1 MGRHEPPAA
10 STLSESASRASNG
23 CRVFMVASGSFR
35 GSKADVGV
43 LVENQAASL
52 HSTTWPLTL
61 GVLDDRT
68 SISGILR
75 NVRRLR
81 KEVDGAMATVVH
93 AQYGSMTAAVAHWIR
108 GSRPLVI
115 SFCGSDLLGVPISGV
130 YWWLRTRVGRWLGF
144 YAAARANAIIVK
156 SQNLKE
162 AIPRKL
168 WNRCT
173 VLPNG
178 VDTRFFAPMDL
189 REARTRLGWGDGKI
203 ILFNASQREG
213 RTTKNLPLAQTSV
226 DELNRRG
233 LQVRLMKMENAS
245 RQEVL
250 WMLNAADCL
259 LVTSLH
265 EGSPNIVKEAMACNL
280 PVVSVPCGDVGER
293 LNGVRPGRVASYDAQ
308 ELAASMADVLAAGSR
323 SNGREQLERQGLS
336 AEVVADRLASLYQA
350 LADARLEAE

>member
-1 MGRHEPPAA
+1 MSQHELLAA
-10 STLSESASRASNG
+10 SALSESASRAASG
-23 CRVFMVASGSFR
+23 CRVFMVASGSLQ
-35 GSKADVGV
+35 GSKADVGI

-52 HSTTWPLTL
+52 HSTGWSLTL

-81 KEVDGAMATVVH
+81 REVSDAMATVVH
-93 AQYGSMTAAVAHWIR
+93 AQYGSVTAVVAHWIR
-108 GSRPLVI
+108 GNRPLVI

-130 YWWLRTRVGRWLGF
+130 YWWLRTKVGRWLGF
-144 YAAARANAIIVK
+144 YAAARAEAIIVK

-178 VDTRFFAPMDL
+178 VDTRFFAPMDQ
-189 REARTRLGWGDGKI
+189 REARVKLGWGDGKI
-203 ILFNASQREG
+203 ILFNVSQREG

-233 LQVRLMKMENAS
+233 LQARLMKMENAS

-280 PVVSVPCGDVGER
+280 PVVSVPCGDVAER
-293 LNGVRPGRVASYDAQ
+293 LNGVRPGGIAAYDPQ
-308 ELAASMADVLAAGSR
+308 KLAGSLADVLAAGSR
-323 SNGREQLERQGLS
+323 SNGRQQLERQGLS
-336 AEVVADRLASLYQA
+336 AEVVADRLGSIYQA
-350 LADARLEAE
+350 LADARSEAK